1 NGMAL
6 ERTSNSFH
14 WADYVILV
22 LSLLIS
28 CSVGI
33 YFALSGEDNSRVS
46 HGDRSMRLVPVSV
59 SLVAS
64 FLSAIL
70 ILGHPAEIYLNGI
83 GFHFHLLGVTVAYVL
98 SAVLFVR
105 LFYPLRL
112 TSVFEYLDKRFNSKL
127 ARCIGT
133 ILSLILYVTNN
144 AVRREYVIAACG
156 IIGTFYTLLGGMKA
170 VVWVD
175 AIQAGIMLIGV
186 LSVAIKAVV
195 DSGGLAS
202 VWQLNMD
209 YDRIQLPSW
218 TLDPRERHSMWGM
231 VLGSAVY
238 WLSSIGVSQAA
249 VQRLCSLPRVWCSA
263 RRPLPDGQRVHL
275 SRHGGVQPLRLRGLR
290 HPRAG
295 WADTNQ
301 IVTYYV
307 MERMNVPGFPGL
319 FTSAL
324 LAAALS
330 SVSSSLSSA
339 STIAWTDLLRPY
351 ACKNLTEGQATFAAK
366 VLVALF
372 GLIGIA
378 IAYLAAQLGGTIIQ
392 AVSTFLGAIIGPS
405 LGLILLASIFPS
417 ANWFGASI
425 SPFAGVAFGIWI
437 GAGSYANKKQLV
449 KLAANVTG
457 CNTLAAGSFAATNSS
472 ETEAYRLLF
481 FNYKLCCRHR
491 ERPPLWFRGT
501 DAGEGGSSASRSGKT
516 LATVRLGICCHHQ
529 LMTLKTSQL
538 LWASAPPRPAPFSLE
553 AGKCVF
559 VNTAQSFTWCS
570 ANRHCASIVSDLAEE
585 RGTSRSGWQLVKGKG
600 ILPLNDSLWRTGDPN
615 SSGGNQDCI
624 GQHHDAVGKLSDNV
638 CSGLRG
644 LACEFVG
651 AAQPHS
657 GLLWQRT
664 PFKRTSYNPSSE
676 FCHADL
682 LQVKNAMHCVAA
694 GVRAASCRHVLYNSK
709 LRACRLLLFTDAQAE
724 AEIETSADWVKFGL
738 H

>member
-1 NGMAL
+1 MAL

-33 YFALSGEDNSRVS
+33 YFALSGGKQRTTAEYLM
-46 HGDRSMRLVPVSV
+46 GDRSMRLVPVSV

-112 TSVFEYLDKRFNSKL
+112 TSVFE
-127 ARCIGT
+127 
-133 ILSLILYVTNN
+133 LSSTVTNN

-249 VQRLCSLPRVWCSA
+249 VQRLCSLPSMKSA
-263 RRPLPDGQRVHL
+263 RMSLVLGLAGHFLMVSACTL
-275 SRHGGVQPLRLRGLR
+275 VGMAVFSRYASVACDIHT
-290 HPRAG
+290 AG

-457 CNTLAAGSFAATNSS
+457 CNTLAAGSFSATNSS
-472 ETEAYRLLF
+472 ETEAYRS
-481 FNYKLCCRHR
+481 YSS
-491 ERPPLWFRGT
+491 T
-501 DAGEGGSSASRSGKT
+501 TSSAINSET
-516 LATVRLGICCHHQ
+516 L
-529 LMTLKTSQL
+529 
-538 LWASAPPRPAPFSLE
+538 
-553 AGKCVF
+553 
-559 VNTAQSFTWCS
+559 
-570 ANRHCASIVSDLAEE
+570 
-585 RGTSRSGWQLVKGKG
+585 
-600 ILPLNDSLWRTGDPN
+600 
-615 SSGGNQDCI
+615 
-624 GQHHDAVGKLSDNV
+624 
-638 CSGLRG
+638 
-644 LACEFVG
+644 
-651 AAQPHS
+651 
-657 GLLWQRT
+657 
-664 PFKRTSYNPSSE
+664 
-676 FCHADL
+676 
-682 LQVKNAMHCVAA
+682 
-694 GVRAASCRHVLYNSK
+694 
-709 LRACRLLLFTDAQAE
+709 TDQE
-724 AEIETSADWVKFGL
+724 G
-738 H
+738 

>member
-1 NGMAL
+1 MCRCLTTSINHCELQAQNGMAL

-33 YFALSGEDNSRVS
+33 YFALSGGKQKTTAEYLM
-46 HGDRSMRLVPVSV
+46 GDRSMRLVPVSV

-133 ILSLILYVTNN
+133 ILSLILMPETWIGGQLAQSKTKSVEQSSTVTNN

-249 VQRLCSLPRVWCSA
+249 VQRLCSLPSMKSA
-263 RRPLPDGQRVHL
+263 RMSLVLGLAGHFLMVSACTL
-275 SRHGGVQPLRLRGLR
+275 VGMAVFSRYASVGCDIHA
-290 HPRAG
+290 AG

-301 IVTYYV
+301 IITYYV

-351 ACKNLTEGQATFAAK
+351 ACKNLTEGQATVTAK

-405 LGLILLASIFPS
+405 LGLILLASLFPS

-472 ETEAYRLLF
+472 ETEVYD
-481 FNYKLCCRHR
+481 YYSS
-491 ERPPLWFRGT
+491 T
-501 DAGEGGSSASRSGKT
+501 TSSAVGTEKGRHFGFVEPMPVREDLLLPGVAKLWRLCGCSGNLLLPPPADDSENIAKQTELSLNADIGKT
-516 LATVRLGICCHHQ
+516 DPLDIHLQIVEAT
-529 LMTLKTSQL
+529 
-538 LWASAPPRPAPFSLE
+538 
-553 AGKCVF
+553 
-559 VNTAQSFTWCS
+559 
-570 ANRHCASIVSDLAEE
+570 
-585 RGTSRSGWQLVKGKG
+585 
-600 ILPLNDSLWRTGDPN
+600 
-615 SSGGNQDCI
+615 
-624 GQHHDAVGKLSDNV
+624 KL
-638 CSGLRG
+638 
-644 LACEFVG
+644 
-651 AAQPHS
+651 
-657 GLLWQRT
+657 
-664 PFKRTSYNPSSE
+664 
-676 FCHADL
+676 
-682 LQVKNAMHCVAA
+682 
-694 GVRAASCRHVLYNSK
+694 
-709 LRACRLLLFTDAQAE
+709 
-724 AEIETSADWVKFGL
+724 
-738 H
+738 

>member
-1 NGMAL
+1 MAL

-33 YFALSGEDNSRVS
+33 YFALSGGKQKTTAEYLM
-46 HGDRSMRLVPVSV
+46 GDRSMRLVPVSV

-133 ILSLILYVTNN
+133 ILSLILMITYAGMATFAPCTATEKVTNN

-249 VQRLCSLPRVWCSA
+249 VQRLCSLPSMKSA
-263 RRPLPDGQRVHL
+263 RMSLVLGLAGHFLMVSACTL
-275 SRHGGVQPLRLRGLR
+275 VGMAVFSRYASVGCDIHA
-290 HPRAG
+290 AG

-301 IVTYYV
+301 IITYYV

-351 ACKNLTEGQATFAAK
+351 ACKNLTEGQATVTAK

-405 LGLILLASIFPS
+405 LGLILLASLFPS

-472 ETEAYRLLF
+472 ETEVYD
-481 FNYKLCCRHR
+481 YYSS
-491 ERPPLWFRGT
+491 T
-501 DAGEGGSSASRSGKT
+501 TSSAVGSETLTDQEGFLAEYIFSISYIWIPLIGASITILVGLLCSWLAEKGRHFGFVEPMPVREDLLLPGVAKLWRLCGCSGNLLLPPPADDSENIAKQTELSLNADIGKT
-516 LATVRLGICCHHQ
+516 DPLDIHLQIVEAT
-529 LMTLKTSQL
+529 
-538 LWASAPPRPAPFSLE
+538 
-553 AGKCVF
+553 
-559 VNTAQSFTWCS
+559 
-570 ANRHCASIVSDLAEE
+570 
-585 RGTSRSGWQLVKGKG
+585 
-600 ILPLNDSLWRTGDPN
+600 
-615 SSGGNQDCI
+615 
-624 GQHHDAVGKLSDNV
+624 KL
-638 CSGLRG
+638 
-644 LACEFVG
+644 
-651 AAQPHS
+651 
-657 GLLWQRT
+657 
-664 PFKRTSYNPSSE
+664 
-676 FCHADL
+676 
-682 LQVKNAMHCVAA
+682 
-694 GVRAASCRHVLYNSK
+694 
-709 LRACRLLLFTDAQAE
+709 
-724 AEIETSADWVKFGL
+724 
-738 H
+738 

>member
-1 NGMAL
+1 MAL

-33 YFALSGEDNSRVS
+33 YFALSGGKQRTTAEYLM
-46 HGDRSMRLVPVSV
+46 GDRSMRLVPVSV

-133 ILSLILYVTNN
+133 ILSLILMPETWIGGQLAQSKTKSVEQSSTVTNN

-249 VQRLCSLPRVWCSA
+249 VQRLCSLPSMKSA
-263 RRPLPDGQRVHL
+263 RINKFSSSFSNDSSSCFSNDSSSCFSNDSSSCFSNDSSSCFINDSSSCFINDSSSCFINDSSSCFSNDSL
-275 SRHGGVQPLRLRGLR
+275 SSLNKNSSSCVSIYSSSCFSNDYYEQQTSRSLVLGLAGHFLMVSACTLVGMAVFSR
-290 HPRAG
+290 YASVACDIHTAG

-472 ETEAYRLLF
+472 ETEAYRC
-481 FNYKLCCRHR
+481 YSS
-491 ERPPLWFRGT
+491 T
-501 DAGEGGSSASRSGKT
+501 TSSAVGIEKGRHFGFVKPMPVREDLLLPGVAKLWRLCGCSGNLLLPPPADDSENIAKQTELSLNADIGKT
-516 LATVRLGICCHHQ
+516 DPLDIHLQTVEAT
-529 LMTLKTSQL
+529 
-538 LWASAPPRPAPFSLE
+538 
-553 AGKCVF
+553 
-559 VNTAQSFTWCS
+559 
-570 ANRHCASIVSDLAEE
+570 
-585 RGTSRSGWQLVKGKG
+585 
-600 ILPLNDSLWRTGDPN
+600 
-615 SSGGNQDCI
+615 
-624 GQHHDAVGKLSDNV
+624 KL
-638 CSGLRG
+638 
-644 LACEFVG
+644 
-651 AAQPHS
+651 
-657 GLLWQRT
+657 
-664 PFKRTSYNPSSE
+664 
-676 FCHADL
+676 
-682 LQVKNAMHCVAA
+682 
-694 GVRAASCRHVLYNSK
+694 
-709 LRACRLLLFTDAQAE
+709 
-724 AEIETSADWVKFGL
+724 
-738 H
+738 